1 MAKRREHKE
10 TELELTT
17 LLNVMVV
24 LIAFLLLT
32 AVFTQITIQELKLPA
47 QAGGGA
53 APLKPPVV
61 VEVIVRKNSLQI
73 SNGKSVTETIHN
85 LNSKYDYKKLRR
97 TRPRHRGSPA
107 AAIGLCLAGH
117 WRCAGRAG
125 LDSLDPQ
132 SATARGE
139 RLRIDRRR
147 RRVDQIHAGARPRL
161 RARRN
166 LF

>member
-10 TELELTT
+10 PELELTT

-73 SNGKSVTETIHN
+73 SNGKSVIETIPN
-85 LNSKYDYKKLRR
+85 LNKKYDYKKLSASLLQIKNENKE
-97 TRPRHRGSPA
+97 TDDVSVLMEPDIEYESLIAVMDAVKVAEIYTPGEGKPRKTILFPSVS
-107 AAIGLCLAGH
+107 IGDA
-117 WRCAGRAG
+117 
-125 LDSLDPQ
+125 P
-132 SATARGE
+132 
-139 RLRIDRRR
+139 
-147 RRVDQIHAGARPRL
+147 
-161 RARRN
+161 
-166 LF
+166 

>member
-17 LLNVMVV
+17 LINVMVV
-24 LIAFLLLT
+24 LISFLLLT

-73 SNGKSVTETIHN
+73 SNGKSVTETIPN
-85 LNSKYDYKKLRR
+85 VSNKYDYKKLSASLLEIKRENQDKDDV
-97 TRPRHRGSPA
+97 TVLMEPDIDYESLIAVMDAVKVAEVYSPGKDKPRKVPLFPSVS
-107 AAIGLCLAGH
+107 IGDA
-117 WRCAGRAG
+117 
-125 LDSLDPQ
+125 P
-132 SATARGE
+132 
-139 RLRIDRRR
+139 
-147 RRVDQIHAGARPRL
+147 
-161 RARRN
+161 
-166 LF
+166 

>member
-85 LNSKYDYKKLRR
+85 LNSKYDYKKL
-97 TRPRHRGSPA
+97 S
-107 AAIGLCLAGH
+107 
-117 WRCAGRAG
+117 
-125 LDSLDPQ
+125 DSL
-132 SATARGE
+132 
-139 RLRIDRRR
+139 L
-147 RRVDQIHAGARPRL
+147 QIKNENKEKDDINVLIEPDINYESLIAVMDAVKVAEIYTPGQEKPKKFV
-161 RARRN
+161 
-166 LF
+166 LFPSVSIGDAP